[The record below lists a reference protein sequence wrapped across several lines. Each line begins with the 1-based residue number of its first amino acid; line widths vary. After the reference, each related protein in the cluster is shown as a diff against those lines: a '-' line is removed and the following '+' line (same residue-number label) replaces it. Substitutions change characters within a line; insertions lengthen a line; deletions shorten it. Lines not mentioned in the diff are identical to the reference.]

1 MYVHQIFFRR
11 GNLRSIY
18 IWGEKKV
25 RHSTQDV
32 QRAQKGKSIQERNTK
47 NVCALKIII
56 YDYKT
61 YECAK
66 RKLEA
71 EHKYDLSI

>member
-1 MYVHQIFFRR
+1 MYNGH
-11 GNLRSIY
+11 
-18 IWGEKKV
+18 KKANPFK
-25 RHSTQDV
+25 RETQ
-32 QRAQKGKSIQERNTK
+32 KT
-47 NVCALKIII
+47 CALKIII